1 MASSRRNR
9 VLGCPPGERERERFA
24 GGLYPA
30 DGAVFLVDKFDP
42 AAGVVLRC
50 AVQVDVEGDGR
61 GVAVLSERD
70 VLAGFVVD
78 REGEVVAGVVGL
90 REVREQR
97 QRQPPDIPEG

>member
-1 MASSRRNR
+1 M
-9 VLGCPPGERERERFA
+9 PPLERERLIRGEGEGVGRV
-24 GGLYPA
+24 LYPA